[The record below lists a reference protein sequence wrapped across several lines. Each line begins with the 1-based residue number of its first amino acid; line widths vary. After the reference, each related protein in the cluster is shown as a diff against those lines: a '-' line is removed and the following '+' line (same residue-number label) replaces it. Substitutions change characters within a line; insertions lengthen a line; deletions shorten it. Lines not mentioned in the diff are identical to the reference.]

1 MSGPVPMSPST
12 APDSTVSQGSASS
25 APAGMVSGNDGA
37 VNAGTTPVYHM
48 GDPLQGSGD
57 PWAGTAPWLSF
68 NTGVGGRS
76 DGSFLS
82 SGTWQ
87 TGQSTGQSAG
97 PSTSQSTPASGVT
110 FAMPPGFLDTS
121 SGPGGGPGGVPVGV
135 PVSQDPLMMQVLRQ
149 QMLLTQSMVDFLSRT
164 AQGAGAVPP
173 LPGAQGPVPQAQV
186 QGSQGQG
193 SERLTMDT
201 KWIPAAPLPDW
212 KSWSTRSKE
221 LSGFKGWLD
230 KFASWLCLVHDSY
243 AQELK
248 EALNLPYSVVI
259 VNQDQAIRSR
269 RLFHLLQQSFS
280 GYSRVDNVVKSQ
292 IAFYGIQEANG
303 FELLRLL
310 RREFSLMSRP
320 EALQYREAC
329 LKYTVKKSERHL
341 LMDVLR
347 EIGAEIEGFHS
358 MLEASL
364 IAGQL
369 ADLRI
374 NEGDQFL
381 LYLRNLPEKV
391 AEYVQLHCG
400 ATTVARVWESVV
412 AYHTRM
418 RLTNDLDSR
427 VHVATGPKQGSEGVT
442 CHNCGKRGHFARDC
456 PQPVKCSHCG
466 KSGHAAK
473 DCWAKDPSKRPG
485 ASSTPKP
492 VAKAKAKPAAKSKG
506 SKGRGKG
513 RGKGGKFR
521 EVEEGE
527 EPCEAE
533 ESQEPEVEQEGG
545 NQAAMVV
552 KSFAVKTGSDAGGP
566 KGATGTSSTE
576 RPVTHH
582 LSSTLE
588 GFVGSVGI
596 GGPKTC
602 WLVDSGA
609 TCHIVSEKWVKHYTV
624 SFEYP
629 GPSPSLKGAGDND
642 LPVKGVVDLE
652 FKVGKTKITMKR
664 VVVVGIP
671 LNVISTYALLETG
684 WKTVLGNA
692 EESGLFLKKLKLP
705 LKISERAWWLKV
717 SLLSKHKSG
726 VKGSGSEPMDLSTMN
741 TGNTVNTES
750 TETKQTKR
758 NTCCGCSSVAAVVP
772 EDVVAKDLVT
782 KGTKGLFD

>member
-37 VNAGTTPVYHM
+37 VHAGTTPVYHM

-57 PWAGTAPWLSF
+57 PWAGTAP
-68 NTGVGGRS
+68 GVGGRS

-412 AYHTRM
+412 AY
-418 RLTNDLDSR
+418 
-427 VHVATGPKQGSEGVT
+427 
-442 CHNCGKRGHFARDC
+442 
-456 PQPVKCSHCG
+456 
-466 KSGHAAK
+466 
-473 DCWAKDPSKRPG
+473 
-485 ASSTPKP
+485 
-492 VAKAKAKPAAKSKG
+492 
-506 SKGRGKG
+506 
-513 RGKGGKFR
+513 
-521 EVEEGE
+521 
-527 EPCEAE
+527 
-533 ESQEPEVEQEGG
+533 
-545 NQAAMVV
+545 
-552 KSFAVKTGSDAGGP
+552 
-566 KGATGTSSTE
+566 
-576 RPVTHH
+576 
-582 LSSTLE
+582 TLE
-588 GFVGSVGI
+588 
-596 GGPKTC
+596 
-602 WLVDSGA
+602 
-609 TCHIVSEKWVKHYTV
+609 
-624 SFEYP
+624 
-629 GPSPSLKGAGDND
+629 
-642 LPVKGVVDLE
+642 
-652 FKVGKTKITMKR
+652 
-664 VVVVGIP
+664 
-671 LNVISTYALLETG
+671 
-684 WKTVLGNA
+684 
-692 EESGLFLKKLKLP
+692 
-705 LKISERAWWLKV
+705 
-717 SLLSKHKSG
+717 
-726 VKGSGSEPMDLSTMN
+726 
-741 TGNTVNTES
+741 
-750 TETKQTKR
+750 
-758 NTCCGCSSVAAVVP
+758 
-772 EDVVAKDLVT
+772 
-782 KGTKGLFD
+782 

>member
-12 APDSTVSQGSASS
+12 APDSTMSQGGASS

-173 LPGAQGPVPQAQV
+173 LPGARGPVPQAQV

-320 EALQYREAC
+320 EALRYREAC

-358 MLEASL
+358 MLEAGRS
-364 IAGQL
+364 IFAISEKFTREGG
-369 ADLRI
+369 RI
-374 NEGDQFL
+374 
-381 LYLRNLPEKV
+381 
-391 AEYVQLHCG
+391 C
-400 ATTVARVWESVV
+400 
-412 AYHTRM
+412 
-418 RLTNDLDSR
+418 
-427 VHVATGPKQGSEGVT
+427 
-442 CHNCGKRGHFARDC
+442 
-456 PQPVKCSHCG
+456 
-466 KSGHAAK
+466 
-473 DCWAKDPSKRPG
+473 
-485 ASSTPKP
+485 STPLWCHYCCQGLG
-492 VAKAKAKPAAKSKG
+492 VC
-506 SKGRGKG
+506 GRVPHQN
-513 RGKGGKFR
+513 
-521 EVEEGE
+521 E
-527 EPCEAE
+527 
-533 ESQEPEVEQEGG
+533 
-545 NQAAMVV
+545 
-552 KSFAVKTGSDAGGP
+552 
-566 KGATGTSSTE
+566 
-576 RPVTHH
+576 TH
-582 LSSTLE
+582 
-588 GFVGSVGI
+588 
-596 GGPKTC
+596 
-602 WLVDSGA
+602 
-609 TCHIVSEKWVKHYTV
+609 
-624 SFEYP
+624 
-629 GPSPSLKGAGDND
+629 
-642 LPVKGVVDLE
+642 
-652 FKVGKTKITMKR
+652 
-664 VVVVGIP
+664 
-671 LNVISTYALLETG
+671 
-684 WKTVLGNA
+684 
-692 EESGLFLKKLKLP
+692 
-705 LKISERAWWLKV
+705 
-717 SLLSKHKSG
+717 
-726 VKGSGSEPMDLSTMN
+726 
-741 TGNTVNTES
+741 
-750 TETKQTKR
+750 Q
-758 NTCCGCSSVAAVVP
+758 
-772 EDVVAKDLVT
+772 
-782 KGTKGLFD
+782 